1 LIELGA
7 DNPYD
12 IGESENEEE
21 TEADLDGIIYCATW
35 LITMSVLSHAVVN

>member
-21 TEADLDGIIYCATW
+21 TEADLDAGFGWNNLLRYLARQR
-35 LITMSVLSHAVVN
+35 